1 MAPHYPARV
10 PELMAYMV
18 GIIRAHQEFEGTACS
33 AYDDAY
39 RRLAA
44 ASGDWQWSRVN
55 PSLYTVCYTGRAR
68 KTARCE
74 RCLSAGHKTEEC
86 SLLGEDDTDVSKRL
100 KAIESAV
107 VVLTQ
112 AGNPNAGKGQA
123 GEICRKF
130 NRGDC
135 TLRFCRYAHLCSACR
150 GSHPVSQCFSKARTE
165 QGANAA
171 SLGQGRRLPPP
182 RMLQPGHPY

>member
-1 MAPHYPARV
+1 MRTHLKSSSRTRAKKRLLNLHQWLQCFALYVGVMAPHYPARV

-18 GIIRAHQEFEGTACS
+18 GIIRAHQEFEGTAWP

-44 ASGDWQWSRVN
+44 ASGDSSGQGSTRPTT
-55 PSLYTVCYTGRAR
+55 PSDYTGRAR
-68 KTARCE
+68 KTAHCE
-74 RCLSAGHKTEEC
+74 HCLSAGHRTEEC
-86 SLLGEDDTDVSKRL
+86 SLLGEDDADVSKCL

-112 AGNPNAGKGQA
+112 AGNPNASKWQA
-123 GEICRKF
+123 GEVCQKF

-135 TLRFCRYAHLCSACR
+135 TLRF
-150 GSHPVSQCFSKARTE
+150 
-165 QGANAA
+165 
-171 SLGQGRRLPPP
+171 
-182 RMLQPGHPY
+182 